1 MGELILCN
9 NNLAAMPF
17 FLENVSVNIYSLE
30 ELIYCMKK
38 YIYLIGTDIQKAEF
52 VSWVKQEL
60 GKDELAEKLNACL
73 ADKRSVSDF
82 ADLILEN
89 SGYCVGEEREE
100 LKKQLREYEKKS
112 PFECKII
119 KADSLLLHGK
129 YISSIEEY
137 RHLLHYEAN
146 EETNGELLGKIW
158 HNMGTAYARLFC
170 FEEAS
175 SCYDKAFCYNQS
187 PVTGKAYQLSEAARK
202 KEIDFSEG
210 RKEKT
215 DGNNPLSYDIVIQ
228 RVEEWKKE
236 YEKYSRM

>member
-1 MGELILCN
+1 MGELILCK

-38 YIYLIGTDIQKAEF
+38 YIYLIGTDIQKDEF

-60 GKDELAEKLNACL
+60 GQQELAEKLTICL
-73 ADKRSVSDF
+73 ADKRSVSEF
-82 ADLILEN
+82 ADVILE
-89 SGYCVGEEREE
+89 STGYCTLKEREE
-100 LKKQLREYEKKS
+100 LKRQLREYEKKS

-175 SCYDKAFCYNQS
+175 ACYDKAFCYNKS
-187 PVTGKAYQLSEAARK
+187 PITGKAYQLSEAARK
-202 KEIDFSEG
+202 KEINFSEE

-215 DGNNPLSYDIVIQ
+215 DGNTTLSCDIVN

>member
-38 YIYLIGTDIQKAEF
+38 YIYLSGTDIRKAEF

-82 ADLILEN
+82 ADPILEN

-119 KADSLLLHGK
+119 KADSLF
-129 YISSIEEY
+129 SI
-137 RHLLHYEAN
+137 
-146 EETNGELLGKIW
+146 
-158 HNMGTAYARLFC
+158 
-170 FEEAS
+170 
-175 SCYDKAFCYNQS
+175 
-187 PVTGKAYQLSEAARK
+187 
-202 KEIDFSEG
+202 G
-210 RKEKT
+210 R
-215 DGNNPLSYDIVIQ
+215 N
-228 RVEEWKKE
+228 R
-236 YEKYSRM
+236 